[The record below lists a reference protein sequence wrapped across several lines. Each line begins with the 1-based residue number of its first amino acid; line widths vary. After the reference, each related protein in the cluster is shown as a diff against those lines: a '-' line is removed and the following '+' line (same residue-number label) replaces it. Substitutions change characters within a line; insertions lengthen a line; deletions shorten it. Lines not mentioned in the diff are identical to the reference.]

1 MKNGKKAIAAL
12 FGILL
17 GTSLL
22 VGCAS
27 SGKKSKTEEKELDY
41 DKYVTLGDYKS
52 ISLESKSIDAQV
64 QTQIDSLLE
73 QNATYDT
80 VTKGKVKDGDTVNI
94 HYVGKVDGK
103 EFEGGA
109 LRKEDNPNG
118 YNLKIGSNRFID
130 GFEEALIGK
139 KIGGTYDINVTFPEV
154 YEKNADLAGKPAV
167 FTVTINSKQG
177 EQHLP
182 ELNDEFVA
190 SNVSGFDTAEAYK
203 QNLRDTAVQEQAW
216 SQVYQ
221 ASEIKDYPQ
230 SKLDELKERMK
241 NSTENYLKQQGMEM
255 EDYLKAQNI
264 TKEQMDQQM
273 EEAAKQT
280 TGEWLIQSAIA
291 KKENIKVKEEDYQ
304 EAIDKVITANNLK
317 DEKAADELFN
327 TYYGAS
333 AKKVLADDLLGQN
346 VREYLSNNVSE
357 K

>member
-1 MKNGKKAIAAL
+1 MKNGKKMLAAL

-22 VGCAS
+22 AGCA

-52 ISLESKSIDAQV
+52 ISLESKNIDAQV
-64 QTQIDSLLE
+64 KTQIDSLLE
-73 QNATYDT
+73 SHATYDK

-118 YNLKIGSNRFID
+118 YDLTIGSKSFID

-154 YEKNADLAGKPAV
+154 YERNADLAGKPAV
-167 FTVTINSKQG
+167 FTVTVNSKRG
-177 EQHLP
+177 EEHLP
-182 ELNDEFVA
+182 EFNDDFVA
-190 SNVSGFDTAEAYK
+190 NNVSGFDTAEAYQK
-203 QNLRDTAVQEQAW
+203 NLRDTAVQEQAW

-221 ASEIKDYPQ
+221 ASEIKDYPK
-230 SKLDELKERMK
+230 SKMDELKERMK
-241 NSTENYLKQQGMEM
+241 NSTENYLKQQGMKM

-264 TKEQMDQQM
+264 TQEQMDEQM
-273 EEAAKQT
+273 DEAAKQT
-280 TGEWLIQSAIA
+280 TGEWLVQSAIA
-291 KKENIKVKEEDYQ
+291 EKEKIEVKEEDYQ
-304 EAIDKVITANNLK
+304 KAIDEVMTANNLK
-317 DEKAADELFN
+317 DEKAVDELFQS
-327 TYYGAS
+327 YYGAS